1 MQTVRAS
8 TVIDYRAERDER
20 ELATTRIRVLFV
32 EDDADCRS
40 LVERLFRRSG
50 FDCRAAASV
59 SSAMEI
65 LQGFWPDVIVSDL
78 SMPGEDG
85 FSFIRRV
92 QDLKMGR
99 FIPAIA
105 LTAFGSEH
113 VRRRTLVT
121 GFDLHMTKPVDPEKL
136 VQAVRDLVV
145 PVAR

>member
-1 MQTVRAS
+1 M
-8 TVIDYRAERDER
+8 IDHRAERSER
-20 ELATTRIRVLFV
+20 QLASTRIRVLFV
-32 EDDADCRS
+32 EDDDDCRA
-40 LVERLFRRSG
+40 LVERLFRGAG
-50 FDCRAAASV
+50 FDCRVAASV
-59 SSAMEI
+59 PSAMEI

-85 FSFIRRV
+85 YSFMRRV
-92 QDLKMGR
+92 RDLRMGR

-121 GFDLHMTKPVDPEKL
+121 GFDRHMTKPVEPEKL

-145 PVAR
+145 PTAR